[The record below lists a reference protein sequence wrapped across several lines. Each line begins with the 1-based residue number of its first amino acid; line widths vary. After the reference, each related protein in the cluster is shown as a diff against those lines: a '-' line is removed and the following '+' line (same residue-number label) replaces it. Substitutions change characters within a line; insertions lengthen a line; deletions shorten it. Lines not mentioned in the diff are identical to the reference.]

1 MSLNAIINHL
11 SMTDEE
17 IEKAAQAHAEQHFV
31 DNALF
36 YSQEPW
42 DKASDHYAKTLADF
56 AKQCISKQWVSVE
69 ERLPDPNTT
78 CLVFGH
84 QDFGDGRL
92 TRYTMLAYY
101 DGEGFYDAY
110 NDGKYHPSHWM
121 PIPIPPLNP
130 KKEER

>member
-42 DKASDHYAKTLADF
+42 DKARDHYAKTLADF
-56 AKQCISKQWVSVE
+56 AKQCTSKQWISVE
-69 ERLPDPNTT
+69 VRLPEEDKR
-78 CLVFGH
+78 VFARVPTSEFHSG
-84 QDFGDGRL
+84 
-92 TRYTMLAYY
+92 YY
-101 DGEGFYDAY
+101 AVAHWDGEDWIEAQRWELIRS
-110 NDGKYHPSHWM
+110 SHWL
-121 PIPIPPLNP
+121 PIPPLNP
-130 KKEER
+130 EIAKEVEG